1 MFYFHLVIPVEMTFQ
16 ILKNEASHLTK
27 FLEIQM
33 KIDLRDILIIVPVSV
48 LLMFGIIMVTSSS
61 IYIADDLT
69 SNPFHFAQR
78 QVIFI
83 AVGFLAMIFF
93 LVIPSE
99 LLFKADWIFMLISI
113 LLLAILFVPDV
124 GTSVNGSIR
133 WIRLGP
139 INIQP
144 SEICKFSLILYISG
158 YSVRR
163 MTEINSFRSFLKPLF
178 LLFLISILIMG
189 QPDLGSTAIIC
200 ILVVGILFY
209 AGISFFQL
217 FLLLLLIGLLGYLAI
232 STSPM
237 RLARVLAFTDPFAAD
252 VVLNAG
258 WQLSNSLISIGQ
270 GGWFGVGLG
279 NSFQKSFFLPEAHTD
294 FIFAILIEELG
305 LIGGLFLIMIFL
317 FLFYGLILI
326 CLDSFKKNRLFQG
339 YAVFGIFLLL
349 VVQTLFN
356 ISVNIGL
363 LPTKGLTLPFISYG
377 GTSIII
383 MLSLIGIVLRI
394 NNENKAI

>member
-1 MFYFHLVIPVEMTFQ
+1 MNITR
-16 ILKNEASHLTK
+16 N
-27 FLEIQM
+27 
-33 KIDLRDILIIVPVSV
+33 DILIILPLSF
-48 LLMFGIIMVTSSS
+48 LIILGMIMVTSSS
-61 IYIADDLT
+61 IYVADDMT
-69 SNPFHFAQR
+69 SNPFYFAQR
-78 QVIFI
+78 QSLFI
-83 AVGFLAMIFF
+83 AIGLIAMTSF
-93 LVIPSE
+93 LVIPSTF
-99 LLFKADWIFMLISI
+99 LYKTDWIFMLLSI
-113 LLLAILFVPDV
+113 LLLIALFIPDV

-158 YSVRR
+158 YSIRR
-163 MTEINSFRSFLKPLF
+163 ISEINSLRGFLKPLS
-178 LLFLISILIMG
+178 LLFIISILIMS
-189 QPDLGSTAIIC
+189 QPDLGSTAIVC

-217 FLLLLLIGLLGYLAI
+217 GLIILLIVLLGYLAI
-232 STSPM
+232 TTSPM

-294 FIFAILIEELG
+294 FIFAILVEELG
-305 LIGGLFLIMIFL
+305 IIGGMVLILLFIVL
-317 FLFYGLILI
+317 FVGLISI
-326 CLDSFKKNRLFQG
+326 SYDSFRKNRYFQG
-339 YAVFGIFLLL
+339 YVVFGTFLLISI
-349 VVQTLFN
+349 QMLFN
-356 ISVNIGL
+356 IAVNIGL

-383 MLSLIGIVLRI
+383 MLSLMGIVLRI
-394 NNENKAI
+394 NNENKLL

>member
-1 MFYFHLVIPVEMTFQ
+1 
-16 ILKNEASHLTK
+16 
-27 FLEIQM
+27 M
-33 KIDLRDILIIVPVSV
+33 KISKNDILIIIPLCS
-48 LLMFGIIMVTSSS
+48 LIILGLIMVTSSS
-61 IYIADDLT
+61 IYIAEDMT
-69 SNPFHFAQR
+69 SDPFYFAQR
-78 QVIFI
+78 QSF
-83 AVGFLAMIFF
+83 FLAIGIIILLAF
-93 LVIPSE
+93 LLIPSE
-99 LLFKADWIFMLISI
+99 FLYKTDWIFMLMSI
-113 LLLAILFVPDV
+113 LLLVALFLPDV

-133 WIRLGP
+133 WIRIGL

-144 SEICKFSLILYISG
+144 SEICKLSLILYISG

-163 MTEINSFRSFLKPLF
+163 MSEINSLRGFLKPLI
-178 LLFLISILIMG
+178 LLFIISVLIMG

-217 FLLLLLIGLLGYLAI
+217 VLLSLLIVLLGYLAI

-237 RLARVLAFTDPFAAD
+237 RLARVLAFTDPFAIN
-252 VVLNAG
+252 VVQNAG

-270 GGWFGVGLG
+270 GGWLGVGLG

-305 LIGGLFLIMIFL
+305 ILG
-317 FLFYGLILI
+317 GLILI
-326 CLDSFKKNRLFQG
+326 SLYVTLFIGLLSIAFDSFKKSRFFQG
-339 YAVFGIFLLL
+339 YTIFGIFLL
-349 VVQTLFN
+349 VVIQVFFN
-356 ISVNIGL
+356 IAVNIGL

-383 MLSLIGIVLRI
+383 MLSLMGIVLRI
-394 NNENKAI
+394 NNENKLL